1 MPSALRPWIRAVL
14 ACAFCAAAGF
24 IAGRWSAPVP
34 VLEVG
39 KARPRP
45 EVDLS
50 PAGERR
56 TVIAPKIVNGTPQAP
71 PAAVP
76 KAFGHQVATT
86 STRVPALPEGGLF
99 QSATFARLDGRAV
112 ELRTVEW
119 LETPQGRATLG
130 DARTVAAPV
139 RLVLPPPPKWG
150 AALLVPVGEGRQQP
164 GGLVLWTPGPFVLGT
179 GYVQGHSFV
188 IAGGRW

>member
-1 MPSALRPWIRAVL
+1 MIARLRGAMLWGL
-14 ACAFCAAAGF
+14 ACALCGGIGF
-24 IAGRWSAPVP
+24 LVGRWSAPVP

-39 KARPRP
+39 KAHPRP

-56 TVIAPKIVNGTPQAP
+56 TVLAPRIVRGTPQAP
-71 PAAVP
+71 PTAVP
-76 KAFGHQVATT
+76 KAFGHLVATT
-86 STRVPALPEGGLF
+86 STQVPVIPEGGLF
-99 QSATFARLDGRAV
+99 QAATFARLDGRAL

-119 LETPQGRATLG
+119 LETPQGRTTLG
-130 DARTVAAPV
+130 EARTVATPV
-139 RLVLPPPPKWG
+139 RLVLPPPPSWG
-150 AALLVPVGEGRQQP
+150 AAVLVPVGQGRPRP

-179 GYVQGHSFV
+179 GHLEGQSFV

>member
-1 MPSALRPWIRAVL
+1 MRVPTVWIRAGL
-14 ACAFCAAAGF
+14 ACALAGALGF
-24 IAGRWSAPVP
+24 LAGRWSAPVP

-56 TVIAPKIVNGTPQAP
+56 TVVAPRIIPGTPQAP
-71 PAAVP
+71 PAPVP
-76 KAFGHQVATT
+76 EAFGRQVATT
-86 STRVPALPEGGLF
+86 STQVPPLPAGGLF

-112 ELRTVEW
+112 EFRTVEW

-130 DARTVAAPV
+130 EARTVAAPV

-150 AALLVPVGEGRQQP
+150 AALLVPVGEGRQNP
-164 GGLVLWTPGPFVLGT
+164 GGLVLWTPGPFLLGT
-179 GYVQGHSFV
+179 GHVQGHSFV